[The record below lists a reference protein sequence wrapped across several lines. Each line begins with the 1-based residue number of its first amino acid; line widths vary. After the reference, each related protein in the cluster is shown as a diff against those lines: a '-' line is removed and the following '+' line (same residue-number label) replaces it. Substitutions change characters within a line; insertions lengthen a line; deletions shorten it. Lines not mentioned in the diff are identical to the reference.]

1 MIFVSLIGAQQC
13 KKAES
18 AYESTKVFSVLG
30 EED

>member
-18 AYESTKVFSVLG
+18 ASESAEVLSVLG
-30 EED
+30 EEE